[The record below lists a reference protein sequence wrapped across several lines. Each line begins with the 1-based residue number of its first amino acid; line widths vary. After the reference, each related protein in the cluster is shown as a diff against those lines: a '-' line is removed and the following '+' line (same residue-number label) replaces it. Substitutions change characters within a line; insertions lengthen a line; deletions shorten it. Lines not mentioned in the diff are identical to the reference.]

1 MFVEDRMS
9 RPVITIMTN
18 EPMQDALNLMR
29 EEKIRRL
36 PIVDKRGQ
44 LVGIV
49 TESDL
54 LHASPS
60 QATTLSVWELN
71 YLLSKITIDE
81 IMTTKVVSVSPDMPL
96 EDAARVMA
104 DNRIGGVP
112 VVRQGEVVGI
122 ITETDLFK
130 VFLEMLGAHERGV
143 RAAVLVHNQPGELA
157 HLSEAIFSNGGNI
170 IALGTFLGESS
181 ENREMAIKVNGM
193 EPEALRAALEPV
205 VERILDIRET

>member
-9 RPVITIMTN
+9 RPVITVTKN
-18 EPMQDALNLMR
+18 VPMQDALNLMR
-29 EEKIRRL
+29 EENIRRL
-36 PIVDKRGQ
+36 PIVDSRGQ

-71 YLLSKITIDE
+71 YLLSKITLDE
-81 IMTTKVVSVSPDMPL
+81 IMTSKVVTVTPDTPL

-112 VVRQGEVVGI
+112 GGREGGGVGI

-130 VFLEMLGAHERGV
+130 VFLEMLGAREKGV

-157 HLSEAIFSNGGNI
+157 HISEAIFSQGGNI
-170 IALGTFLGESS
+170 IALGTFLGDSS
-181 ENREMAIKVNGM
+181 ENREMAFKVNGV

-205 VERILDIRET
+205 VEKILDIRVT

>member
-9 RPVITIMTN
+9 RPVITVTKN
-18 EPMQDALNLMR
+18 VPMQDALNLMR
-29 EEKIRRL
+29 EENIRRL
-36 PIVDKRGQ
+36 PIVDSRGQ

-71 YLLSKITIDE
+71 YLLSKITLDE
-81 IMTTKVVSVSPDMPL
+81 IMTSKVVTVTPDTPL

-112 VVRQGEVVGI
+112 VVRKGEVVGI

-130 VFLEMLGAHERGV
+130 VFLEMLGAREKGV

-157 HLSEAIFSNGGNI
+157 HISEAIFSQGGNI
-170 IALGTFLGESS
+170 IALGTFLGDSS
-181 ENREMAIKVNGM
+181 ENREMAFKVNGV

-205 VERILDIRET
+205 VEKILDIRVT

>member
-9 RPVITIMTN
+9 RPVITITTDV
-18 EPMQDALNLMR
+18 PMQDALNLMR
-29 EEKIRRL
+29 EENIRRL

-60 QATTLSVWELN
+60 QVTTLSVWELN

-81 IMTTKVVSVSPDMPL
+81 IMTTQVVSVAPDIPL

-130 VFLEMLGAHERGV
+130 VFLEMLGARERGV

-181 ENREMAIKVNGM
+181 ENREMAIKVSGM
-193 EPEALRAALEPV
+193 EPEALRAVLEPV
-205 VERILDIRET
+205 VERILDIRVT